1 MPKERSEE
9 HSVGLRGTA
18 MKRPRNLWSRLGA
31 ATDYLADGDLAAARM
46 AIEGVRYHP
55 ALAPDVLQIWQQH
68 LAEAEYL
75 RGGPSPVNLP
85 SEYLANRHNLFR
97 APFRKLDAAKAVPK
111 PYPWAMALPGYAGS
125 GNSWDF
131 LAEVA
136 TALEAGLARLPFR
149 LHVVWAPDPAATPQ
163 ASAQALATVINGLAD
178 QVAAPRLSLT
188 ICGGLLPP
196 GDLPFPVDLLAV
208 SPLHPSATEPLRRS
222 VAKSDLMLFLTGAVE
237 LDPMALARLVRLAR
251 VSEKVVQ
258 PLVPMSAGMPE
269 EGKGQMVSP
278 FTPELSGRSFVS
290 RYPFREIRGCNLAIS
305 SRLLEDMDAGRG
317 GPVFDPRFAG
327 LGPAARELAFRAY
340 GRGVWFAPLRVP
352 SVAESAAAPSPED
365 HELFKSLCPNHWDRK
380 RDVWHEVP
388 KVSVYIPAYNASK
401 YIERAVDSVL
411 SQDVADLDVCIAND
425 GSRDGTLALLERL
438 YSGEKRVRWIDNP
451 NGGIG
456 FASNSA
462 IRMSDSLYIGQL
474 DSDDCLKP
482 GAVRRLMGVLDENP
496 KVVCAYGSC
505 ERIDAAGNFTQN
517 EYAWPVF
524 TREKMMI
531 TSIAHH
537 FRMFRRQTWERTSRF
552 REDIVNGVD
561 YDIFLKMSEVGE
573 FQHVEETLYQRRWH
587 GENTSHVNEHHQTTN
602 THRVQREALARQG
615 LSRFWDVHVPDPE
628 KPRNVS
634 YRRNGDAPMV
644 VFWPDYSRGNPYQRL
659 LYAKSSEKA
668 EFVAGDID
676 AALKAVSTGSVRPG
690 DVTFHLHWLNALFR
704 GVQTEAAAQQ
714 IAADFGDK
722 LVRFRAKGG
731 RVLWTLHNTISH
743 DTPFAEIETAL
754 STRVAAIADRIHI
767 HSDGAEAEVSEV
779 FLLPAEKVRVSRHGH
794 YIGAYSDIVSREA
807 ARQYLGLSPEDDVIL
822 FTGMVRPYKGVEDLV
837 RAFRAILADRPQ
849 ARLVIA
855 GLEWFDPLADLTPAL
870 TEAERARILTS
881 GRFIENDE
889 LQLFF
894 RAADIAAYPY
904 LRTLTS
910 GSLLLALSFG
920 VPTVIPR
927 NAMTVDVLQGQ
938 GAGMLYD
945 NAPEVAV
952 PALEDALRQLLAEKD
967 AGNLP
972 AIAARARARAQSLDW
987 PDFTELLV

>member
-1 MPKERSEE
+1 MPTEQSEE
-9 HSVGLRGTA
+9 HSVGLRSSATP
-18 MKRPRNLWSRLGA
+18 RPRNLWSRLGA
-31 ATDYLADGDLAAARM
+31 VTDHLAAGDLAAARL

-55 ALAPDVLQIWQQH
+55 ELSSEVLEIWQQH
-68 LAEAEYL
+68 LAQAEFL

-85 SEYLANRHNLFR
+85 SDYLANRHNLFR
-97 APFRKLDAAKAVPK
+97 APFRKLDAGLVVPK
-111 PYPWAMALPGYAGS
+111 PYPWAMALPGFAGTA
-125 GNSWDF
+125 NNWDF
-131 LAEVA
+131 LADVA
-136 TALEAGLARLPFR
+136 TALEANLARTPFR
-149 LHVVWAPDPAATPQ
+149 LHIVWTPDPAAPPE
-163 ASAQALATVINGLAD
+163 AAAQALGTVIAGLEA
-178 QVAAPRLSLT
+178 QITAPAFRMT
-188 ICGGLLPP
+188 ICAGPAPLAGTS
-196 GDLPFPVDLLAV
+196 FSVDRLEV
-208 SPLHPSATEPLRRS
+208 SPLDPAATKPLRR
-222 VAKSDLMLFLTGAVE
+222 VLAQSDLVLFLSGAVE
-237 LDPMALARLVRLAR
+237 LDPMALARMVRLAR
-251 VSEKVVQ
+251 VSDKVVQ

-269 EGKGQMVSP
+269 PGKGQMVSP
-278 FTPELSGRSFVS
+278 FTAELPRRSFVS
-290 RYPFREIRGCNLAIS
+290 RYPFREVRSLNLAIS
-305 SRLLEDMDAGRG
+305 SRLLEKMDAGRG
-317 GPVFDPRFAG
+317 GPLFDPRFKDLGTAG
-327 LGPAARELAFRAY
+327 RELAYRAY
-340 GRGVWFAPLRVP
+340 ARGVWFAPLRVP
-352 SVAESAAAPSPED
+352 SIPESGAAQPAED
-365 HELFKSLCPNHWDRK
+365 HELFKQLCPNHWDRK
-380 RDVWHEVP
+380 RDALHEVP

-401 YIERAVDSVL
+401 YIERAVESVL
-411 SQDVADLDVCIAND
+411 GQDIADLDVCIAND
-425 GSRDGTLALLERL
+425 GSRDGTLPLLERL
-438 YSGEKRVRWIDNP
+438 YSSEKRVRWIDNP

-462 IRMSDSLYIGQL
+462 IRMSNSLYIGQL

-505 ERIDAAGNFTQN
+505 ERIDAAGKVSQN

-573 FQHVEETLYQRRWH
+573 FQHVEEILYQRRWH
-587 GENTSHVNEHHQTTN
+587 GENTSHVNEQHQTAN

-615 LSRFWDVHVPDPE
+615 LSRVWDVHVPDPE
-628 KPRNVS
+628 KPRNVT
-634 YRRNGDAPMV
+634 YQRKDDVPMV

-659 LYAKSSEKA
+659 LYAKASEKA

-676 AALKAVSTGSVRPG
+676 AALKLVTSGSARPQ

-704 GVQTEAAAQQ
+704 GVKTEVAASQ
-714 IAADFGDK
+714 IADAFGDK
-722 LVRFRAKGG
+722 LEKFRALGG

-743 DTPFAEIETAL
+743 DTPFHEIEAAL
-754 STRVAAIADRIHI
+754 STRVAAIADRIHV
-767 HSDGAEAEVSEV
+767 HAAGSGAEASEV
-779 FLLPAEKVRVSRHGH
+779 FPIPAEKLRVSRHGH
-794 YIGAYSDIVSREA
+794 YIGAYSDIVSRAA
-807 ARQYLGLSPEDDVIL
+807 ARQYLGLAPEDDVIL

-870 TEAERARILTS
+870 TKAERARILTS

-904 LRTLTS
+904 QRTLTS
-910 GSLLLALSFG
+910 GSLLLALSFA

-927 NAMTVDVLQGQ
+927 NAMTVDVLEGQ
-938 GAGMLYD
+938 GAGVLYD
-945 NAPEVAV
+945 NAADDTV
-952 PALEDALRQLLAEKD
+952 PALEAALRKLLAEKD

-972 AIAARARARAQSLDW
+972 AYAARARARAKAQDW
-987 PDFTELLV
+987 PDFSDILA